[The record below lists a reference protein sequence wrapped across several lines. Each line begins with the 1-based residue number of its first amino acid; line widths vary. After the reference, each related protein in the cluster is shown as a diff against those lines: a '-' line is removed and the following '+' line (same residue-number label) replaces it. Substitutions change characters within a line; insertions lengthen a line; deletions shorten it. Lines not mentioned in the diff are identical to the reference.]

1 MIKFFCDTTNFTLCV
16 LLESVDLMLLTLTRR
31 AHKAIGGLGN
41 YLGIANWMDTW
52 NR

>member
-1 MIKFFCDTTNFTLCV
+1 MIKFHDTTKFTLYV
-16 LLESVDLMLLTLTRR
+16 LLEIIDLMLFTLTRR
-31 AHKAIGGLGN
+31 AYKTVGGLGN